1 MAQSLTSSSPSEC
14 DELEGVGG
22 QKRSAKDFNITLEQ
36 TSIKLCPF
44 KGIHQLFV
52 IPIYSKLCVYA

>member
-22 QKRSAKDFNITLEQ
+22 QKRSAKDFNINLEL
-36 TSIKLCPF
+36 TSNRRVKLNTPAVR
-44 KGIHQLFV
+44 HPNL
-52 IPIYSKLCVYA
+52 